1 MKHSAQDFARAE
13 FARHTDGRKAMR
25 RKDVNTDQPWIYL
38 VGNAH
43 HRRSDAEMVE
53 EGWEPVQTVG
63 KHGEVQR

>member
-1 MKHSAQDFARAE
+1 
-13 FARHTDGRKAMR
+13 MR